1 MVPRGELNME
11 RRIDDIFDWID
22 VKGKK
27 VIAIILILSMIYF
40 LPAIVEIFT
49 R

>member
-11 RRIDDIFDWID
+11 RRIADIFDWID